1 MHAFPSFTLGIFRR
15 MRFRRRRRARRRA
28 GGELGIGHGLFYNTC
43 TFAEAK
49 SMPIVTARPR
59 DEWGR
64 AILELRNGFEQSVRV
79 KGIFADLG
87 ESGPRKPLLD
97 AEMDLPAGGPP
108 QTIDVTEKLLQLL
121 VPTAQEK
128 LEVRERNIQISLHL
142 EPDPPHQPPP
152 AIYRVVFEGKRIL
165 EFTSK

>member
-1 MHAFPSFTLGIFRR
+1 
-15 MRFRRRRRARRRA
+15 
-28 GGELGIGHGLFYNTC
+28 
-43 TFAEAK
+43 
-49 SMPIVTARPR
+49 MPIVTARPR

-79 KGIFADLG
+79 KGIFAGLG

-108 QTIDVTEKLLQLL
+108 QTIDVTERLLQLL

>member
-1 MHAFPSFTLGIFRR
+1 
-15 MRFRRRRRARRRA
+15 
-28 GGELGIGHGLFYNTC
+28 
-43 TFAEAK
+43 
-49 SMPIVTARPR
+49 MPIVTARPR
-59 DEWGR
+59 DEWGK

-79 KGIFADLG
+79 KGIFAGLG
-87 ESGPRKPLLD
+87 ESGPLKPLLD

>member
-1 MHAFPSFTLGIFRR
+1 
-15 MRFRRRRRARRRA
+15 
-28 GGELGIGHGLFYNTC
+28 
-43 TFAEAK
+43 
-49 SMPIVTARPR
+49 MPIVRALPR
-59 DEWGR
+59 DEFGR

-79 KGIFADLG
+79 KHIFAGLG
-87 ESGPRKPLLD
+87 ESGPGKPLLD

-121 VPTAQEK
+121 VPTTQETLK
-128 LEVRERNIQISLHL
+128 VRGGNIQISLHL